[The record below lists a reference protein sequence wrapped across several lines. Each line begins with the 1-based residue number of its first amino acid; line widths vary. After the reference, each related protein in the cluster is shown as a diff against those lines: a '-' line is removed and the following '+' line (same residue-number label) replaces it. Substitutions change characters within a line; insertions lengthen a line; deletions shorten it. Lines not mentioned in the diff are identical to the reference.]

1 MSMTSPHLYG
11 RDVLVAILA
20 ALLKDGKKCKPL
32 EEMDMI
38 FALISLIISVFVLML
53 LLQRSY
59 EDINKLNTE
68 LKEINNLQKDLLDKI
83 DKLSEKI

>member
-1 MSMTSPHLYG
+1 MSLTSPHLYG

-53 LLQRSY
+53 LLLRSY
-59 EDINKLNTE
+59 EDINKLRN
-68 LKEINNLQKDLLDKI
+68 DLSVKNDKI
-83 DKLSEKI
+83 

>member
-1 MSMTSPHLYG
+1 
-11 RDVLVAILA
+11 
-20 ALLKDGKKCKPL
+20 
-32 EEMDMI
+32 MI

>member
-1 MSMTSPHLYG
+1 
-11 RDVLVAILA
+11 
-20 ALLKDGKKCKPL
+20 
-32 EEMDMI
+32 MI

-68 LKEINNLQKDLLDKI
+68 LKEINNLQKHLLDKL